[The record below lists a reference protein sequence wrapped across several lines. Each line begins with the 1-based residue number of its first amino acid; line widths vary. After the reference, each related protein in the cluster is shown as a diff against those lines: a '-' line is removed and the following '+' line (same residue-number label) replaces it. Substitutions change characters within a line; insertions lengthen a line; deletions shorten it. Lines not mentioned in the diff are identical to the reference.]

1 VEGEENPTVLERFHA
16 EGSALQQTYEKAG
29 ESYEALMTAPRA
41 DLGDSMSKAFGNV
54 DELVKELGLEP
65 DEENCRAVRILGYNQ
80 MEITTENISRIQEAD
95 AQVQSLIDKMTPAAT
110 LQMIRDGINPLE
122 QSFTQLND
130 YFDSLPAGYREQ
142 SESYSRYLYGL
153 EQNKQITAQER
164 ESYIGVYRLLH
175 QVERRDGAAV
185 GAVVNSR
192 AELQFSNLLSA
203 VRSGKFG
210 HMDVRATDE
219 TGVLKE
225 LVRKGESLSISEQIS
240 EAYDRERLSE
250 LRKAVNADA
259 AAPAMLQRGE
269 VTASA
274 ENLLAAQALVQD
286 AGNPFK
292 TLREKAEELRGA
304 ESAETEQET
313 AAKSVIETTG
323 AADLWE
329 QLSDKEAF
337 RDGYET
343 MLQDMQTETEEL
355 TLDYART
362 SLDVRA
368 LQMTHCQLN
377 IMGSLAG
384 NEEYILP
391 MYVGEEPAMVHLT
404 LENSTDESAKGGI
417 SIAVDIGDDTHIEA
431 QLQVRDGR
439 VDGFLLGK
447 TADEVTKLKEASDIF
462 YDLVKEDV
470 SIDLETAKLPVVSR
484 ENINVTG
491 TSGNSSQG
499 ESTSPDNGTLYRVAR
514 LFLQAIR

>member
-1 VEGEENPTVLERFHA
+1 
-16 EGSALQQTYEKAG
+16 
-29 ESYEALMTAPRA
+29 
-41 DLGDSMSKAFGNV
+41 MSKAFGNV

-65 DEENCRAVRILGYNQ
+65 DEENCRAVRILGYNR
-80 MEITTENISRIQEAD
+80 MEITTENVSRIQEAD
-95 AQVQSLIDKMTPAAT
+95 AQVQGLIDKMTPAAT

-122 QSFTQLND
+122 QSFAQLND

-250 LRKAVNADA
+250 LRKAANADA

-286 AGNPFK
+286 VGNPFK

-304 ESAETEQET
+304 EAAEQET
-313 AAKSVIETTG
+313 AAKSDTGTTE

-329 QLSDKEAF
+329 QLSDKETF

-343 MLQDMQTETEEL
+343 LLQDMQTETEEL

-377 IMGSLAG
+377 IMGSLAE

-417 SIAVDIGDDTHIEA
+417 SIAVDIGEDTHIEA

-470 SIDLETAKLPVVSR
+470 SMDLEAAKLPVVSR
-484 ENINVTG
+484 GNINVTG
-491 TSGNSSQG
+491 TSENSSQG

>member
-1 VEGEENPTVLERFHA
+1 
-16 EGSALQQTYEKAG
+16 
-29 ESYEALMTAPRA
+29 
-41 DLGDSMSKAFGNV
+41 
-54 DELVKELGLEP
+54 
-65 DEENCRAVRILGYNQ
+65 
-80 MEITTENISRIQEAD
+80 
-95 AQVQSLIDKMTPAAT
+95 
-110 LQMIRDGINPLE
+110 
-122 QSFTQLND
+122 
-130 YFDSLPAGYREQ
+130 
-142 SESYSRYLYGL
+142 
-153 EQNKQITAQER
+153 
-164 ESYIGVYRLLH
+164 
-175 QVERRDGAAV
+175 
-185 GAVVNSR
+185 
-192 AELQFSNLLSA
+192 
-203 VRSGKFG
+203 
-210 HMDVRATDE
+210 
-219 TGVLKE
+219 
-225 LVRKGESLSISEQIS
+225 
-240 EAYDRERLSE
+240 
-250 LRKAVNADA
+250 
-259 AAPAMLQRGE
+259 
-269 VTASA
+269 
-274 ENLLAAQALVQD
+274 
-286 AGNPFK
+286 
-292 TLREKAEELRGA
+292 
-304 ESAETEQET
+304 
-313 AAKSVIETTG
+313 
-323 AADLWE
+323 
-329 QLSDKEAF
+329 
-337 RDGYET
+337 